1 MKTKFLLI
9 SGFTLCAMY
18 VPTAVWAGEHVKAPT
33 PKIPKARAVVVLRAA
48 LKRYPGRVIELKQ
61 SQKKGR
67 AYYKVKVLS
76 PQGVL
81 KELYFDVE
89 QGKLLRVE
97 DESHKPIKQISAQV
111 LPLDQFLDKIKL
123 AEVLEVELKSERG
136 QNVYKVK
143 WLDNQGEL
151 HRARFDARTAQRLPA
166 S

>member
-1 MKTKFLLI
+1 M
-9 SGFTLCAMY
+9 
-18 VPTAVWAGEHVKAPT
+18 
-33 PKIPKARAVVVLRAA
+33 
-48 LKRYPGRVIELKQ
+48 
-61 SQKKGR
+61 
-67 AYYKVKVLS
+67 LS

-97 DESHKPIKQISAQV
+97 DENHKPIKQPSTQV

-136 QNVYKVK
+136 HNVYQVK

-151 HRARFDARTAQRLPA
+151 HHARFDARTAQRLPT